1 MVAQPL
7 TVARFTPDQVTL
19 RGVIGHRFALSAGVS
34 GDAPDEGQEQAGAVL
49 TGGGRLSSSANWSG
63 AALLPRDGE
72 RFIQVLATW
81 TVPAVSAGA
90 GEGPWVCST
99 WIGLDGLRRWM
110 GSMPQMGTT
119 QSVGQ
124 IDSHGYEPNF
134 AWFQWWLRGRGVQ
147 EPVPL
152 KDVPIKPGDTVYCAV
167 TRLPRDQ
174 PAPGNEHH
182 VQFFLKV
189 NGVAVVPIVAEPP
202 TDAPDDKVASRGAS
216 VQWIL
221 ERPTALEKS
230 PNGAVRKGDLF
241 PLPDFG
247 TAGSTGFAAA
257 MAPSPDGSGVTE
269 AKKIGAP
276 ALTPARPLRTPRL
289 LRMVRAEADPPRIA
303 VIATPSLTSEG
314 GVAIRYQGR

>member
-1 MVAQPL
+1 M
-7 TVARFTPDQVTL
+7 
-19 RGVIGHRFALSAGVS
+19 
-34 GDAPDEGQEQAGAVL
+34 
-49 TGGGRLSSSANWSG
+49 GGGR
-63 AALLPRDGE
+63 
-72 RFIQVLATW
+72 
-81 TVPAVSAGA
+81 PAEMEAGA

-189 NGVAVVPIVAEPP
+189 TSGR
-202 TDAPDDKVASRGAS
+202 DDTGA
-216 VQWIL
+216 
-221 ERPTALEKS
+221 
-230 PNGAVRKGDLF
+230 
-241 PLPDFG
+241 
-247 TAGSTGFAAA
+247 
-257 MAPSPDGSGVTE
+257 
-269 AKKIGAP
+269 
-276 ALTPARPLRTPRL
+276 
-289 LRMVRAEADPPRIA
+289 
-303 VIATPSLTSEG
+303 G
-314 GVAIRYQGR
+314 GISDRHQTCIDY